1 MKKENKISSYSAKI
15 LVETK
20 CVDISLKKKFKLTS
34 GRESPIYCD
43 CRRIISFPKQR
54 DQLINFAIKKIQSEC
69 SLEKINNIAG
79 GESAGIPFA
88 SFISQKTNHP
98 LSYIRKEKKKFGK
111 NSQIEGIIKPKENV
125 LLVEDL
131 MTDGGSKINF
141 IKAILKTGANISAI
155 FVIFNYG
162 INLDYFIINKKKIK
176 IIYLATWKDVIE
188 EYVKKKSLT
197 KKDRELIQEF
207 LYSIGVKNLKSYP

>member
-1 MKKENKISSYSAKI
+1 MIKENKISSFSAKI
-15 LVETK
+15 LIETK

-34 GRESPIYCD
+34 GKESPIYCD
-43 CRRIISFPKQR
+43 CRRIISFPKER
-54 DQLINFAIKKIQSEC
+54 EKIINFAIKKIQSEC
-69 SLEKINNIAG
+69 SFERINNIAG

-88 SFISQKTNHP
+88 SLISQKTKRP
-98 LSYIRKEKKKFGK
+98 LSYIRKEKKRFGK
-111 NSQIEGIIKPKENV
+111 NSQIEGIIKSKENV

-141 IKAILKTGANISAI
+141 IKPILRTGANITAI

-162 INLDYFIINKKKIK
+162 INLDYFLINKKKIK

-188 EYVKKKSLT
+188 EYEKKKSLNN
-197 KKDRELIQEF
+197 KDRKLIQEF

>member
-1 MKKENKISSYSAKI
+1 M
-15 LVETK
+15 
-20 CVDISLKKKFKLTS
+20 
-34 GRESPIYCD
+34 
-43 CRRIISFPKQR
+43 
-54 DQLINFAIKKIQSEC
+54 
-69 SLEKINNIAG
+69 
-79 GESAGIPFA
+79 
-88 SFISQKTNHP
+88 
-98 LSYIRKEKKKFGK
+98 SYIRKEKKKFGR

-162 INLDYFIINKKKIK
+162 INLDYFLINKKKIK
-176 IIYLATWKDVIE
+176 IIYLTTWKDIIE

-197 KKDRELIQEF
+197 KKDRILIQEF

>member
-1 MKKENKISSYSAKI
+1 MNAHWRELII
-15 LVETK
+15 LQAGSQLGFHLLLL
-20 CVDISLKKKFKLTS
+20 SLKRLTILCHISVKK
-34 GRESPIYCD
+34 
-43 CRRIISFPKQR
+43 
-54 DQLINFAIKKIQSEC
+54 
-69 SLEKINNIAG
+69 
-79 GESAGIPFA
+79 
-88 SFISQKTNHP
+88 
-98 LSYIRKEKKKFGK
+98 KKKFGK

-162 INLDYFIINKKKIK
+162 INLDYFLINKKKIK
-176 IIYLATWKDVIE
+176 IIYLATWREVID
-188 EYVKKKSLT
+188 EYVKKKSIT
-197 KKDRELIQEF
+197 KKDRKLIEEF

>member
-1 MKKENKISSYSAKI
+1 MGKENKISRDSAKI
-15 LVETK
+15 LIDTK
-20 CVDISLKKKFKLTS
+20 CVDFSLKKKFKLTS
-34 GRESPIYCD
+34 GKKSPIYCD
-43 CRRIISFPKQR
+43 CRRLISFPKEREQI
-54 DQLINFAIKKIQSEC
+54 INFAIKKIESEC
-69 SLEKINNIAG
+69 TLKKINNIAG

-88 SFISQKTNHP
+88 SLISQKTNLP

-111 NSQIEGIIKPKENV
+111 NSQIEGIIKPKENI

-141 IKAILKTGANISAI
+141 INAILKTKANITAI

-162 INLDYFIINKKKIK
+162 INLDYFLIKRRKMK
-176 IIYLATWKDVIE
+176 IIYLATWREIIE
-188 EYVKKKSLT
+188 EFLKRKSLT
-197 KKDRELIQEF
+197 EKDRKVILEF